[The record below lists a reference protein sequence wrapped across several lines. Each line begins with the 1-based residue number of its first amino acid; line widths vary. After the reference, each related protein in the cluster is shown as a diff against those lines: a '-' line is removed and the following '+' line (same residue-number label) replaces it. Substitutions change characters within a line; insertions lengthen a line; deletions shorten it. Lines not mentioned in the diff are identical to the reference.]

1 MGNDRPELFEIVKE
15 IRNERAVSI
24 SCEEG
29 SMTKH
34 YSMFLVIL
42 ACIVLS
48 ACAHRPSEGEKSFE
62 GIATAPTLAAHTG
75 IFEKGIEKVTDNVY
89 VAIGFGLANSI
100 MIEGD
105 DGVIIVD
112 TMESCEAASE
122 VLAEFRKICAKPVK
136 AIIYT
141 HNHADHIFGAEVF
154 AGGNDIEIYAHET
167 TAYYVGRLLSK
178 MRTVIDMRSM
188 RMFGNY
194 LDEKALVNSGIGPFL
209 YFNSKSTL
217 GYLPPTITFSDTLAA
232 EVAGIEFQLV
242 HAPGETDDQLFVWLP
257 SQRVL
262 LCADNFYW
270 AFPNLY
276 TIRGTPYRSLQQWYR
291 SIDMI
296 RDRNARYLVP
306 SHTRPIVGEEKIEM
320 VLRDYRDAIQFVHDQ
335 AIRSINMGMTPDEL
349 AEYIKLP
356 PHLANAPYLQ
366 PFYGKVSWSVRSV
379 FSGNLGWFNGDSAML
394 APLTRKEQA
403 QLMAR
408 LAGGEEAL
416 LGHARKALETGEN
429 QVALQLTTSLAQLN
443 PDSPEIKDI
452 RVKALVALG
461 EKEEN
466 PNARHYYLTEALE
479 IRDHFIAMADA
490 RPEPAQV
497 HKFPLEG
504 YFDLL
509 AVNLD
514 PAASA
519 DADKRVGMKFPD
531 AQQAY
536 IIHVRRGVAE
546 IRPCSTSVFDA
557 EELDIKVIAD
567 SRKWKEMLAKIR
579 NPVMTLAGFEYE
591 AGNAISFAAFLT
603 MFEPQAPKL
612 PYESIKGKD

>member
-1 MGNDRPELFEIVKE
+1 MKRSFTIY
-15 IRNERAVSI
+15 IIAY
-24 SCEEG
+24 C
-29 SMTKH
+29 M
-34 YSMFLVIL
+34 
-42 ACIVLS
+42 ALS
-48 ACAHRPSEGEKSFE
+48 ACAHRASQEGEAFK
-62 GIATAPTLAAHTG
+62 GIDASPTLAAHSA
-75 IFEKGIEKVTDNVY
+75 IFEKGIEKVADNVY

-122 VLAEFRKICAKPVK
+122 VLGEFRKICAKPVK

-141 HNHADHIFGAEVF
+141 HNHVDHICGAEVF
-154 AGGNDIEIYAHET
+154 AQGADIDIYAHET

-188 RMFGNY
+188 RMHGNY
-194 LDEKALVNSGIGPFL
+194 LDEKALINCGIGPFL

-217 GYLPPTITFSDTLAA
+217 GYLPPNIIFSDTLAA
-232 EVAGIEFQLV
+232 KVAGIEFELL
-242 HAPGETDDQLFVWLP
+242 HAPGETDDQIFVWLP
-257 SQRVL
+257 AARVL
-262 LCADNFYW
+262 LCGDNFYW
-270 AFPNLY
+270 SFPNLY

-291 SIDMI
+291 SIDLI
-296 RDRNARYLVP
+296 RDRRPEYLVP
-306 SHTRPIVGEEKIEM
+306 SHSRPIVGQERIET

-349 AEYIKLP
+349 AEHIKLP
-356 PHLANAPYLQ
+356 PHLAKAPYLQ

-379 FSGNLGWFNGDSAML
+379 FAGNLGWFDGDSAMIE
-394 APLTRKEQA
+394 PLCRA
-403 QLMAR
+403 DYARLMAR
-408 LAGGEEAL
+408 LAGGQEAL
-416 LGHARKALETGEN
+416 LGHARKALEEGEY
-429 QVALQLTTSLAQLN
+429 QAALQLTTYLAQLN
-443 PDSPEIKDI
+443 SDSAEMKDI

-461 EKEEN
+461 ERAEN

-479 IRDHFIAMADA
+479 IRDNFIAMADA
-490 RPEPAQV
+490 RPEPAQL

-504 YFDLL
+504 FFELL

-514 PAASA
+514 PVASA
-519 DADKRVGMKFPD
+519 DMDKRVGMKFPD
-531 AQQAY
+531 VQQAY

-546 IRPCSTSVFDA
+546 IRMFDTA
-557 EELDIKVIAD
+557 AFDEEKLDIKVIAD

-579 NPVMTLAGFEYE
+579 NPFTTLAGFEYE
-591 AGNAISFAAFLT
+591 TGNALSFAAFLT

-612 PYESIKGKD
+612 PYEPFSSNH